1 MTENKNYCMGCM
13 KEINEDVTVCPHCS
27 YNALSSQ
34 TAPFLP
40 KGSIVSGKYLVGK
53 VESFS
58 TDSVTYIGLDTET
71 GATVNIIEFYPE
83 KIVSRALGVEEVT
96 VKSGYEVIF
105 RTTLQS
111 FIDLWTDL
119 KETVN
124 FACLP
129 QVTDILLYN
138 STAYAV
144 CVYKDCI
151 TLESYFKDKA
161 PLPPKKA
168 IVAFKG
174 ILVAL
179 KKLHSIGVIH
189 GGISPK
195 SVFVGADGKIH
206 LGRFAIKQC
215 HSINSDL
222 RAKPVSGFA
231 PLELYGAEP
240 HAGPYSDIYSF
251 TALLYYAITGT
262 VPTDSTKR
270 AVKDD
275 MVLPSEIAERLAKN
289 EITAIIKGLAVKS
302 ENRISDAG
310 EFISLLY
317 ESKPAAKQPVKPTAK
332 TAPAPKKAPQAK
344 KPALVKKGPQPKAVG
359 KSAQKKET
367 TKVVKEKAKAEFKL
381 PKMPKMPN
389 LPKLPE
395 LPKLEKKEKANKSD
409 SIVPLMIKTFSGVIV
424 GCFLLFSI
432 LYTTV
437 LYKSFEIP
445 VMDSLFSAFSF
456 LPMNKEDVNTDVNVD
471 STTADQTPTDYERTY
486 VTVPNF
492 KMHTYD
498 SIKTNEV
505 FNRNFVI
512 EYKFQ
517 ASKEYEK
524 NTVINQSL
532 TAGESVLS
540 GSKVVVTI
548 SEGVAQVELVDVIG
562 MPYQAAKE
570 KLELAGFVVK
580 QDLRK
585 NDGSQT
591 EGEVFHMSK
600 VAGLEFDEGTEIVLS
615 VWDEIEE
622 TTEEETEA
630 EASKPKESTSKKN
643 EE

>member
-1 MTENKNYCMGCM
+1 MTEFKNYCMGCM
-13 KEINEDVTVCPHCS
+13 KEIGEDVTVCPHCS

-71 GATVNIIEFYPE
+71 GDTVNIIEFYPE
-83 KIVSRALGVEEVT
+83 KIVTRNLGVEEVT
-96 VKSGYEVIF
+96 VKSGYETVF

-119 KETVN
+119 KETAGI
-124 FACLP
+124 ACLP

-151 TLESYFKDKA
+151 TLESYFKDKS

-168 IVAFKG
+168 FAAFKG
-174 ILVAL
+174 ILTAL

-195 SVFVGADGKIH
+195 SVYVGADGRIH

-231 PLELYGAEP
+231 PFELYGAEP
-240 HAGPYSDIYSF
+240 HAGPCSDIYSF
-251 TALLYYAITGT
+251 TALLYYAITGIT
-262 VPTDSTKR
+262 PADSTKR

-275 MVLPSEIAERLAKN
+275 MVLPSEIADKLTKN

-302 ENRISDAG
+302 ENRICDAG
-310 EFISLLY
+310 ELMSLLY
-317 ESKPAAKQPVKPTAK
+317 APKPANNQQVKA
-332 TAPAPKKAPQAK
+332 APKAPAAPKKNPQ
-344 KPALVKKGPQPKAVG
+344 VKSVG
-359 KSAQKKET
+359 KTKAKPVQKKEI
-367 TKVVKEKAKAEFKL
+367 KDKKKPEF
-381 PKMPKMPN
+381 N
-389 LPKLPE
+389 LPE
-395 LPKLEKKEKANKSD
+395 LPKLPKREKKNRQKKTSD
-409 SIVPLMIKTFSGVIV
+409 SIAPLMIKTFASVIV

-445 VMDSLFSAFSF
+445 VMESLFSSFSF
-456 LPMNKEDVNTDVNVD
+456 LPMNKDEDVSTGTDID
-471 STTADQTPTDYERTY
+471 ASTTNPTPTDYERTY
-486 VTVPNF
+486 VTVPDF
-492 KMHTYD
+492 KVHTYD

-512 EYKFQ
+512 EYKFR
-517 ASKEYEK
+517 ASKEFEK
-524 NTVINQSL
+524 NTVISQSL

-540 GSKVVVTI
+540 GSKVVITI
-548 SEGVAQVELVDVIG
+548 SEGVAQIELVDVIG

-570 KLELAGFVVK
+570 KLELAGFTVK

-591 EGEVFHMSK
+591 EGEVFLMSK

-622 TTEEETEA
+622 TTTKEPEENA
-630 EASKPKESTSKKN
+630 AKN
-643 EE
+643 NQSSSHNDEE

>member
-13 KEINEDVTVCPHCS
+13 KEIDEDTTICPHCS

-40 KGSIVSGKYLVGK
+40 KGSVVSGKYLVGK

-58 TDSVTYIGLDTET
+58 TDSITYIGLDLET
-71 GATVNIIEFYPE
+71 DTTVNIIEFYPE
-83 KIVSRALGVEEVT
+83 KIVSRGLGVEEVG
-96 VKSGYEVIF
+96 VRSEYETIF

-119 KETVN
+119 KETVGIP
-124 FACLP
+124 CLP

-144 CVYKDCI
+144 CEYKDCI
-151 TLESYFKDKA
+151 TLESYFKDRSS
-161 PLPPKKA
+161 LPPKKA
-168 IVAFKG
+168 ISAFKG

-240 HAGPYSDIYSF
+240 HAGSHSDIYSF

-275 MVLPSEIAERLAKN
+275 MVLPSEIAEKLTQN
-289 EITAIIKGLAVKS
+289 EITAIIKGLAVKP
-302 ENRISDAG
+302 ENRISDVS
-310 EFISLLY
+310 ELMSLLY
-317 ESKPAAKQPVKPTAK
+317 APKPAVKQPVKPVRK
-332 TAPAPKKAPQAK
+332 TAPAPKKNPHAKAVNKPGVKAVTSAKPASKPVAK
-344 KPALVKKGPQPKAVG
+344 KEP
-359 KSAQKKET
+359 
-367 TKVVKEKAKAEFKL
+367 KEKKKL
-381 PKMPKMPN
+381 EIHMPKF
-389 LPKLPE
+389 PE
-395 LPKLEKKEKANKSD
+395 LPKPRKKEKSSD
-409 SIVPLMIKTFSGVIV
+409 SIIPLMIKTFAGVIV

-437 LYKSFEIP
+437 LYKSFDAP
-445 VMDSLFSAFSF
+445 VMDSLFASFSF
-456 LPMNKEDVNTDVNVD
+456 LPMNKDIEVNVD
-471 STTADQTPTDYERTY
+471 SPTEPTENTTDYARTY
-486 VTVPNF
+486 VTVPDF
-492 KMHTYD
+492 KVYTYD

-505 FNRNFVI
+505 FNRNFII

-517 ASKEYEK
+517 ASKEFDK
-524 NTVINQSL
+524 NSVISQSL

-540 GSKVVVTI
+540 GSKVVITI
-548 SEGVAQVELVDVIG
+548 SQGVPQIELVDVIG

-570 KLELAGFVVK
+570 KLELAGFTVK

-591 EGEVFHMSK
+591 EGEVFLMSK

-622 TTEEETEA
+622 TTTEKA
-630 EASKPKESTSKKN
+630 KEDDTTKKKESVPDNN

>member
-13 KEINEDVTVCPHCS
+13 KEIDADVTICPHCS

-58 TDSVTYIGLDTET
+58 TDSVTYIGLDTDT
-71 GATVNIIEFYPE
+71 GATVSIIEFYPE
-83 KIVSRALGVEEVT
+83 KIVSRNLGVEEVT
-96 VKSGYEVIF
+96 VKAGYETVF

-119 KETVN
+119 KETAGI
-124 FACLP
+124 ACLP

-138 STAYAV
+138 ATAYAV
-144 CVYKDCI
+144 CGYKDCI
-151 TLESYFKDKA
+151 TLESYFKDKS
-161 PLPPKKA
+161 PLPPNKA
-168 IVAFKG
+168 IAAFKG
-174 ILVAL
+174 ILLAL
-179 KKLHSIGVIH
+179 KKLHGIGVIH

-206 LGRFAIKQC
+206 LGRFSIKQC

-231 PLELYGAEP
+231 PFELYGAEP

-251 TALLYYAITGT
+251 TALLYYAVTGIT
-262 VPTDSTKR
+262 PADSTKR

-275 MVLPSEIAERLAKN
+275 MVLPSEIADKLTKN
-289 EITAIIKGLAVKS
+289 EITAIIKGLAVKP
-302 ENRISDAG
+302 ENRLSDVS
-310 EFISLLY
+310 ELMSLLY
-317 ESKPAAKQPVKPTAK
+317 APKNAPKQSVK
-332 TAPAPKKAPQAK
+332 PAPKAPAAPK
-344 KPALVKKGPQPKAVG
+344 KNPQVKSVGKAVS
-359 KSAQKKET
+359 KPVTKKET
-367 TKVVKEKAKAEFKL
+367 KEKKKPEF
-381 PKMPKMPN
+381 N
-389 LPKLPE
+389 LPK
-395 LPKLEKKEKANKSD
+395 LPKLEKKEKVKNKSD
-409 SIVPLMIKTFSGVIV
+409 SIVPLMIKTFGGVIV
-424 GCFLLFSI
+424 GCFLLFII

-437 LYKSFEIP
+437 LYKSFEVP
-445 VMDSLFSAFSF
+445 VMDNLFSSFSF
-456 LPMNKEDVNTDVNVD
+456 LPMNKQEDVNAGADAD
-471 STTADQTPTDYERTY
+471 ASTTNPQVSDYERTY

-492 KMHTYD
+492 KVHTYD

-517 ASKEYEK
+517 ASKEFDK
-524 NTVINQSL
+524 NAVISQSL

-540 GSKVVVTI
+540 GTKVVITI
-548 SEGVAQVELVDVIG
+548 SEGVAQIELVDVIG

-570 KLELAGFVVK
+570 KLELAGFTVK

-591 EGEVFHMSK
+591 EGEVFLMSK

-615 VWDEIEE
+615 VWDKIEE
-622 TTEEETEA
+622 TTTDD
-630 EASKPKESTSKKN
+630 SQDDTTKKKESVSDKS